1 LSGNKI
7 STLKG
12 LENLPSL
19 EVLHMDRQ
27 KTQQD
32 FIMDPTSLEAL
43 GTSLK
48 TLTLSDCKVSVL
60 EALSLLFELEDLY
73 MPKNQ
78 LARVEVDAYVVVR
91 NKCINERY
99 S

>member
-1 LSGNKI
+1 MFRNLSGNKI
-7 STLKG
+7 ITLKG

-19 EVLHMDRQ
+19 EILHMDRQ

-32 FIMDPTSLEAL
+32 FLMDPASLEAL

-48 TLTLSDCKVSVL
+48 TLTLSDCKVSVV

-73 MPKNQ
+73 LPKNQ
-78 LARVEVDAYVVVR
+78 LARVEVGNLVTIR
-91 NKCINERY
+91 
-99 S
+99 